1 MSGNGMRR
9 QADTTF
15 ENYIISFD
23 GGFRHSYNMF
33 GRICFRCVC
42 VALFGFLNRN
52 GIWRVRIASPSYG
65 VADGWCVCVLRSR
78 TIRQCALQYSL
89 FLSLS
94 VGRPSFVDEQ
104 LIFLVTSDE
113 TMLFCSFFF
122 YFIDDAHMH
131 STHTELLCAP
141 QR

>member
-52 GIWRVRIASPSYG
+52 GIWRVRNASPSYG

-89 FLSLS
+89 FLSLRGEAI
-94 VGRPSFVDEQ
+94 VRRRATHFPGDERRDNAI
-104 LIFLVTSDE
+104 LL
-113 TMLFCSFFF
+113 FFF